1 MQQFYCLFTEYI
13 HEKFQEEAVLNKEN
27 KGGGKKGYTLLE
39 LIIVLSIMSIGTFII
54 SPNLKVFS
62 EKKERIE
69 MDYAVDGLIEFID
82 EGKSYGRLKDKSVAV
97 KFRSQDVVLMEN
109 LKIIDKFTLP
119 PSVYVIAGETIDIS
133 GMGKIKKAQSIK
145 MYNKSG
151 TVEPETIT
159 IKVGTSYVSRQKK

>member
-1 MQQFYCLFTEYI
+1 
-13 HEKFQEEAVLNKEN
+13 
-27 KGGGKKGYTLLE
+27 
-39 LIIVLSIMSIGTFII
+39 
-54 SPNLKVFS
+54 
-62 EKKERIE
+62 
-69 MDYAVDGLIEFID
+69 MDYAVDGLIEFIN

-109 LKIIDKFTLP
+109 LKTIDKFTLP
-119 PSVYVIAGETIDIS
+119 PSVYVIAGESIDIS

-145 MYNKSG
+145 MYSKSG

>member
-62 EKKERIE
+62 EKKKE
-69 MDYAVDGLIEFID
+69 
-82 EGKSYGRLKDKSVAV
+82 LKWIM
-97 KFRSQDVVLMEN
+97 Q
-109 LKIIDKFTLP
+109 
-119 PSVYVIAGETIDIS
+119 
-133 GMGKIKKAQSIK
+133 
-145 MYNKSG
+145 
-151 TVEPETIT
+151 
-159 IKVGTSYVSRQKK
+159 

>member
-1 MQQFYCLFTEYI
+1 M
-13 HEKFQEEAVLNKEN
+13 NKEN

-69 MDYAVDGLIEFID
+69 MEYAVDGLIEFIN
-82 EGKSYGRLKDKSVAV
+82 EGKSYVRLKDTSVAV

-109 LKIIDKFTLP
+109 LKTIDKFTLP
-119 PSVYVIAGETIDIS
+119 PSVYVIAGESIDIS

-145 MYNKSG
+145 MYSKSG
-151 TVEPETIT
+151 IVEPETIT